1 MSLES
6 ILKHIIDEADSKK
19 DILIQQAS
27 EQAEVVIQSARQ
39 EAEALYQK
47 LIDREKA
54 LGLAQQQKLVINA
67 RLEAK
72 KNLLKVKQGL
82 IDEVFQ
88 KLKPQLGKEK
98 IKKKIVSLDNEQEAF
113 EDVDFYL
120 AGIRLDYESEIAQHL
135 FI

>member
-6 ILKHIIDEADSKK
+6 IFKHIIDEADAKK

-27 EQAEVVIQSARQ
+27 GQAEAIIQSARQ

-47 LIDREKA
+47 LIDREKV
-54 LGLAQQQKLVINA
+54 LSIAQQQKLVINA
-67 RLEAK
+67 RLQAK
-72 KNLLKVKQGL
+72 KNLLKAKQEL
-82 IDEVFQ
+82 IDGVFQ
-88 KLKPQLGKEK
+88 KLKPQLDKEK
-98 IKKKIVSLDNEQEAF
+98 IKKKIVSLDSEQEAF